1 MALVASFETDV
12 KTAVSNE
19 EISVLGSIVPENN
32 STTLQVAVLVKRRSI
47 FEVVSLTVGDQK
59 IF

>member
-12 KTAVSNE
+12 ITAVSTE

-32 STTLQVAVLVKRRSI
+32 TTTVQVAVVFRRRSI
-47 FEVVSLTVGDQK
+47 FEFLSLMIG
-59 IF
+59 